1 MAEQKISLKN
11 IHNFI
16 RYVGPKIDA
25 SLMGLIVD
33 FEKSNNGILFINYES
48 DYQKEKISF
57 CVSKNSFKMFVN
69 EKEKDFSN
77 EWQEYLVNSY
87 YKDMDL
93 YYQHEGSRFG

>member
-1 MAEQKISLKN
+1 MEEQKISLKN

-16 RYVGPKIDA
+16 RYIGPKIDA
-25 SLMGLIVD
+25 S
-33 FEKSNNGILFINYES
+33 FEKSNNRILLINYES